1 MAAQP
6 DDPVQAK
13 LIEVRRS
20 QILDAATQVFAEKG
34 FHRSTIRDVARTA
47 GIADGTIYNY
57 FENKD
62 ALLMGILNRLN
73 ETDERASDF
82 AQAEAV
88 GLDEW
93 GRQYF
98 RQRFEML
105 SGEGLKVMQVVISEI
120 LTNRDLRE
128 MYMQQIIQPTFKV
141 SEEYFKGWVERGE
154 VADIDVPLA
163 LRAISGMILG
173 VLLLRMMGDPVL
185 EAKWDDLPDL
195 MAEIVQHGIHREAK

>member
-1 MAAQP
+1 MTTKQ
-6 DDPVQAK
+6 DDPVQEK
-13 LIEVRRS
+13 LIEVRRN

-34 FHRSTIRDVARTA
+34 FHRSTIRDVAKAA

-82 AQAEAV
+82 ARAEEI

-93 GRQYF
+93 GREYV
-98 RQRFEML
+98 RQRLNMMG
-105 SGEGLKVMQVVISEI
+105 GETMKVMQVVIAEV
-120 LTNRDLRE
+120 LTNRELRE
-128 MYMQQIIQPTFKV
+128 MYMQQIILPTFAN
-141 SEEYFKGWVERGE
+141 SEAYFRGWMEQGE
-154 VADIDVPLA
+154 FAEVDVTLA

-173 VLLLRMMGDPVL
+173 VLLQRMMGDPVL
-185 EAKWDDLPDL
+185 EERWDEMPDL
-195 MAEIVQHGIHREAK
+195 IAELVQRALHRKAE